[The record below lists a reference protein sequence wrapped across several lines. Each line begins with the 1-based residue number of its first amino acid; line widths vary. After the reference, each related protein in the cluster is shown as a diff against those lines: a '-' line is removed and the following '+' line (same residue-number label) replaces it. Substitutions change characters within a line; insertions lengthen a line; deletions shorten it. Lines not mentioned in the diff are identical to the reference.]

1 MLSPE
6 VIKRIRDKSRLR
18 NIPEPDIKTI
28 YDALYSGTF
37 RSIAENIKEVTIKE
51 KGSTIIYIVFIHCT
65 VCRSYFKDLKF
76 RTCIGCVDASPSVY
90 KFKTVRKHPIS
101 MVFQE

>member
-51 KGSTIIYIVFIHCT
+51 KGSSSSST
-65 VCRSYFKDLKF
+65 
-76 RTCIGCVDASPSVY
+76 APSAEVTS
-90 KFKTVRKHPIS
+90 KT
-101 MVFQE
+101 

>member
-51 KGSTIIYIVFIHCT
+51 TGLTIIYIVFINCT
-65 VCRSYFKDLKF
+65 VCRSYFKDRNF
-76 RTCIGCVDASPSVY
+76 RTCIGCVDASTSVY